1 MVFEVIDN
9 VFRIY
14 NKAGFMV
21 KYLHVDPEL
30 SFMQDTMLDLDIQ
43 INITLAKEHVP
54 DIERPIRVIKERVR
68 SLWHRLPNRTMSK
81 IMIKVGVLEAVRW
94 LNAFP
99 LKEGVSTTYSPQQ
112 IMTGMVYDYHKHCK
126 YSFGT

>member
-1 MVFEVIDN
+1 M
-9 VFRIY
+9 FRIY

-54 DIERPIRVIKERVR
+54 DIERPIRVIKERAR

-81 IMIKVGVLEAVRW
+81 IMIKMGVLEAVRW

-99 LKEGVSTTYSPQQ
+99 LKGGVSTTYSPQQ

-126 YSFGT
+126 